1 MAVLR
6 SKEPSEH
13 IEEPSTLAQRLC
25 KEHPQIS
32 MHPGIFGGV
41 PHIKGVR
48 LSVADVLSHLY
59 VLGSVSAVL
68 ERYAPDVSEEQ
79 IKEAIAYA
87 KDFLEEAVHPRSFR
101 PRTT

>member
-1 MAVLR
+1 MVVLR
-6 SKEPSEH
+6 SEQESQSA
-13 IEEPSTLAQRLC
+13 EEVITLAQRLC

-87 KDFLEEAVHPRSFR
+87 QDFLEAAVHPRS
-101 PRTT
+101 